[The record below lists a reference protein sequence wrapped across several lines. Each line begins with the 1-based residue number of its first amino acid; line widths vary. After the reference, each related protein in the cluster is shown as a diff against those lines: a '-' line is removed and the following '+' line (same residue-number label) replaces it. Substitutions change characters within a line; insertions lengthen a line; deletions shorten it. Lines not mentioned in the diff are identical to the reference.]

1 MSNSPQ
7 HNLTSSPDADSNE
20 TLVGGGSTAE
30 GLVEDVLRD
39 ARSLLGEAVSPE
51 NAADLVADSTVDR
64 SEIDAA
70 GLLSDLDRLTDDLA
84 AELQPSPT
92 GTRSD
97 DALPGD
103 GIKRGPAARDLGPE
117 GPQAD
122 LFGMASPSE
131 ASSSPGP
138 PTVEEI
144 DSAETPALIESEHAA
159 TSPEPASSAAA
170 LEALMAIRIAEE
182 SEAEPSISST
192 LETSSSSPNP
202 SEIAMAEAAE
212 RSAAATLDAM
222 GGNAPLRSTAGEVE
236 AVSSGDPLD
245 RMDAGTVRSE
255 ISSVESVPPV
265 STGPRSEPLEAE
277 VDLGPDGASGDTS
290 DPPMEASEVEDQSVS
305 IEATPDP
312 DASMLVDSPPMP
324 SSMTTPS
331 GIKRIAAL
339 PFRLLPS
346 SMHGVVSVA
355 AISLAFWVPVAWTY
369 AVLGPEALE
378 RLLPS
383 ATTPSEPF
391 DPAESDSP
399 GVDPS
404 DTADPPSTS

>member
-1 MSNSPQ
+1 MGDGSP
-7 HNLTSSPDADSNE
+7 
-20 TLVGGGSTAE
+20 AE

-64 SEIDAA
+64 SKIDAA
-70 GLLSDLDRLTDDLA
+70 GLLSDLDRPTDDLA

-131 ASSSPGP
+131 ALSSPGP

-159 TSPEPASSAAA
+159 TSPESASPAAA

-182 SEAEPSISST
+182 SEAEPSISSI
-192 LETSSSSPNP
+192 LETPSSSPNP
-202 SEIAMAEAAE
+202 SEIARAEAAE

-265 STGPRSEPLEAE
+265 LTGPTGPRSEPLEAE

-290 DPPMEASEVEDQSVS
+290 DPPMEASEVDDQSVS

-369 AVLGPEALE
+369 AVLGPEAFE

-383 ATTPSEPF
+383 ATTPSEPL

-404 DTADPPSTS
+404 ATADPPSTS

>member
-1 MSNSPQ
+1 
-7 HNLTSSPDADSNE
+7 
-20 TLVGGGSTAE
+20 
-30 GLVEDVLRD
+30 
-39 ARSLLGEAVSPE
+39 
-51 NAADLVADSTVDR
+51 
-64 SEIDAA
+64 
-70 GLLSDLDRLTDDLA
+70 
-84 AELQPSPT
+84 
-92 GTRSD
+92 
-97 DALPGD
+97 
-103 GIKRGPAARDLGPE
+103 
-117 GPQAD
+117 
-122 LFGMASPSE
+122 
-131 ASSSPGP
+131 
-138 PTVEEI
+138 
-144 DSAETPALIESEHAA
+144 
-159 TSPEPASSAAA
+159 
-170 LEALMAIRIAEE
+170 MAIRIAEE
-182 SEAEPSISST
+182 SEAEPSISSI
-192 LETSSSSPNP
+192 LETPSSSPNP
-202 SEIAMAEAAE
+202 SEIARAEAAE

-265 STGPRSEPLEAE
+265 LTGPTGPRSEPLEAE

-290 DPPMEASEVEDQSVS
+290 DPPMEASEVDDQSVS

-369 AVLGPEALE
+369 AVLGPEAFE

-383 ATTPSEPF
+383 ATTPSEPL

-404 DTADPPSTS
+404 ATADPPSTS